1 MTDVICSIKKYYLC
15 KSKIQNGMNN
25 SIYVKLSKSQIDK
38 IGNTMVY
45 LSKNIKRLSKTKLL
59 KLLYILDEIS
69 IKSSGIP
76 FLNLQYKVWKY
87 GPVSAE
93 LFIDL
98 SQKNDLG
105 KLKDFIKKDKEGHIH
120 ANADFVDDEF
130 SDSDIDLMDKVIS
143 KYGKLSAN
151 DLIDFTH
158 RPDGLWYETAKKNNV
173 LTLLQNEET
182 NNTDFVIDM
191 RSLVSDD
198 PIKSRI
204 YDDYVELF
212 G

>member
-105 KLKDFIKKDKEGHIH
+105 KL
-120 ANADFVDDEF
+120 
-130 SDSDIDLMDKVIS
+130 
-143 KYGKLSAN
+143 
-151 DLIDFTH
+151 
-158 RPDGLWYETAKKNNV
+158 
-173 LTLLQNEET
+173 
-182 NNTDFVIDM
+182 
-191 RSLVSDD
+191 
-198 PIKSRI
+198 
-204 YDDYVELF
+204 
-212 G
+212 